1 MKRFAIALCALTLGT
16 VTAAFAADLPARTYG
31 KAPPLPVAAAYDWSG
46 FYIGINGG
54 GGGGENCFNYISSGG
69 VDAGC
74 HDPRGGLAGGQIGY
88 NWQLSNV
95 VLGLEFSGDWADLT
109 GSNVRPL
116 GPAGSMNSHISAIYM
131 GTARAG
137 YAWDRTLLYIKGGVA
152 WVDADYTLTC
162 NGIVGGATCLPV
174 GFTAASASET
184 RIGGVVGAGL
194 EYAVSKNLILG
205 IEGDYLPFGTRDE
218 SFNAAPGY
226 DCGGG
231 IGLPCTIAVKQ
242 NLWTVTG
249 RLSWK
254 F

>member
-1 MKRFAIALCALTLGT
+1 MKKFAITLCALMLGT
-16 VTAAFAADLPARTYG
+16 VTAASAADLPVRTYS
-31 KAPPLPVAAAYDWSG
+31 KAPSLPVVAAYDWSG
-46 FYIGINGG
+46 FYIGVNGG
-54 GGGGENCFNYISSGG
+54 GGGGQNCFHYIR
-69 VDAGC
+69 VDGGC
-74 HDPRGGLAGGQIGY
+74 HNPHGGLAGGQVGY

-109 GSNVRPL
+109 GSHVRPF
-116 GPAGSMNSHISAIYM
+116 GPWGTMHSHVSGIYM

-152 WVDADYTLTC
+152 WVDADYHLTC
-162 NGIVGGATCLPV
+162 NGVVGGGICLPV
-174 GFTAASASET
+174 GATAERSSVT

-205 IEGDYLPFGTRDE
+205 VEGDYLPLGTRTETFDE
-218 SFNAAPGY
+218 PPGY
-226 DCGGG
+226 ACGAGVG
-231 IGLPCTIAVKQ
+231 QPCPIAVKQ
-242 NLWTVTG
+242 NLWTVAG